1 MADASGLPPPYLDP
15 SQYPAYQD
23 MQRKQ
28 MLAQMLMNSFQQSA
42 SSPNPSTGITG
53 PAGAVTPKRG
63 IIQDVA
69 PLVNALMAGKANK
82 SAMQSQADYFNPPSQ
97 QQPYQAAP
105 YDANAA
111 AAGPPGIAAQDPS
124 TPGAAPLP
132 QSSGLVRPQNPMIP
146 QGMDPRVA
154 QGIMNMVGPQEYG
167 KKILEL
173 QTQRPDIV
181 VQLRA
186 AGIDP
191 NGALGRQI
199 QQQAIAKATNIP
211 PLDVRAGGTL
221 YDPISGKPIFSTPQN
236 GVQTTYDA
244 QGNPSQSVVPGA
256 SAAAGTMTSAET
268 AAKVA
273 NTPMM
278 VPMGA
283 GTEAPR
289 YPGQIPGLGGPPGAQ
304 PPATAPG
311 APGAAPPSTGPRVA
325 PPAGP
330 AGAQPPAAAKP
341 ADLWST
347 VPRLAIPNTPGQ
359 STDTFHQKLLENAA
373 VKHAELQNTYGQ
385 QADLADQKMQY
396 NAEALKALPN
406 AEVGPMSDWLTTNR
420 QRLIEAGVPDGLIPS
435 SGSVTPSLELNKQLT
450 NAALQ
455 GARTTFGSRMTQ
467 NEVKLQTDEMSPS
480 ISMTRDAI
488 SSLVNQDNVKNAY
501 TKQRAGDYQTYVQK
515 GGDPLQFE
523 QWYASKRPL
532 QRFASQSQTPPAA
545 IQRLQQNPTLLPDFK
560 KKYGWDPNN

>member
-1 MADASGLPPPYLDP
+1 MADVSGIPYPYLDP
-15 SQYPAYQD
+15 SQGPAYQD

-28 MLAQMLMNSFQQSA
+28 MLAQMLMGSLQNSEN
-42 SSPNPSTGITG
+42 SPNPSTGVSG
-53 PAGAVTPKRG
+53 PAGAVSPKRG
-63 IIQDVA
+63 MLQNVA
-69 PLVNALMAGKANK
+69 PLVNALLANRAQK
-82 SAMQSQADYFNPPSQ
+82 SALQSQSNYFNPP
-97 QQPYQAAP
+97 QPAQTAP
-105 YDANAA
+105 YDAAA
-111 AAGPPGIAAQDPS
+111 AAQAPDSIAAPPPGPGSPS
-124 TPGAAPLP
+124 NTPTTRP
-132 QSSGLVRPQNPMIP
+132 GLVPSRNPMIP
-146 QGMDPRVA
+146 DNMDPHTA
-154 QGIMNMVGPQEYG
+154 QALMNMLGPQKYAETMVAPQYQPVEAARMG
-167 KKILEL
+167 RAMGLTGDAL
-173 QTQRPDIV
+173 QQYVTRAGVKANYMAPVEQRSNSIERDPVTNQVIGMNPA
-181 VQLRA
+181 L
-186 AGIDP
+186 P
-191 NGALGRQI
+191 NGAMPQFDQSGNF
-199 QQQAIAKATNIP
+199 AGAAKI
-211 PLDVRAGGTL
+211 
-221 YDPISGKPIFSTPQN
+221 
-236 GVQTTYDA
+236 
-244 QGNPSQSVVPGA
+244 PGA
-256 SAAAGTMTSAET
+256 TDIAGAMTGAET

-289 YPGQIPGLGGPPGAQ
+289 YPSQIPGLGGPPGAQ
-304 PPATAPG
+304 QPATAPG
-311 APGAAPPSTGPRVA
+311 APGAVPSSTGPRVA

-341 ADLWST
+341 TDLWST

-373 VKHAELQNTYGQ
+373 AKHAELQNTYGQ

-545 IQRLQQNPTLLPDFK
+545 IQRLQQNPALLPDFK
-560 KKYGWDPNN
+560 KKYGWDPSN